1 MKVFLLCVDALEYD
15 LVKDRPF
22 SHLKQKQFFRVHI
35 PRECM
40 TLLKDGRTTP
50 YTPVVW
56 KAIFTGKIE
65 QTKPEP
71 YEEVMRFESRTVN
84 WLKSIDVVDRIY
96 VSLIRHNLFKIGLP
110 ERFGFKRKDVLQ
122 DENTFISKSVKPIII
137 HNPLKADVKWNI
149 KGGALREGGFSFS
162 EIAQSNLE
170 VFQRE
175 RQETFAQLKGDW
187 DLFIVYTKLLDTIGH
202 LFWQKDKI
210 VEKYYKMVDEFA
222 REIQSNLPDDTLMVI
237 LSDHGMRRLKGT
249 TYQGGE
255 HSHHAYAS
263 FSHKTKVPKPL
274 KITDF
279 YSIISHCLQK
289 EPEEQTHRQTT
300 NYETV
305 T

>member
-15 LVKDRPF
+15 FVKGRPF

-71 YEEVMRFESRTVN
+71 YKKTMRFENRTVN
-84 WLKSIDVVDRIY
+84 WLKSIDVVNKIY

-110 ERFGFKRKDVLQ
+110 ERLGFKRKDVLQ
-122 DENTFISKSVKPIII
+122 TEDTFISQSTKPVVI
-137 HNPLKADVKWNI
+137 HNPLKADVKWNV
-149 KGGALREGGFSFS
+149 KATRGRFSFS
-162 EIAQSNLE
+162 EVVQSNLE
-170 VFQRE
+170 VFQKE
-175 RQETFAQLKGDW
+175 RQETFVELKCDW
-187 DLFIVYTKLLDTIGH
+187 DLFVVYTKLLDTIGH
-202 LFWQKDKI
+202 LFWQKDEI
-210 VEKYYKMVDEFA
+210 VEKYYKMVDQFA
-222 REIQSNLPDDTLMVI
+222 GEIQSNLPDGTFMVI
-237 LSDHGMRRLKGT
+237 LSDHGMRPLKGT
-249 TYQGGE
+249 TYQGGQ

-263 FSHKTKVPKPL
+263 FNHKIKVPEPF

-279 YSIISHCLQK
+279 HSIISNCLRK
-289 EPEEQTHRQTT
+289 EPEKQTART
-300 NYETV
+300 NNEL
-305 T
+305 